1 MAKERREIEI
11 NSRADTLPLMGPDVR
26 PWPVTPPPSPEECMK
41 VYEKRKA
48 GEFGKFLEDNL
59 RLDYVFEKPEALQGV
74 RVLENG
80 IWRISGMFAA
90 SLLAEQGAERI
101 KIEPPSGD
109 PLRQLTPF
117 GREEYMLKDNVTG
130 EPCGMDFLH
139 EMRNA
144 KSITLNLETPEGRE
158 IYKKLAMLVDVIIE
172 FWPPGY
178 MDSLGIGYRQLS
190 KLNPKL
196 VYCWVGELGQWGPMK
211 DELSK
216 YGQWM
221 LDPFSACADSWVHNT
236 GFPPDQC
243 PRGGKGGD
251 PMRSGAW
258 LPSYVAGEQAAASIL
273 AALFW
278 RDFNGG
284 GEGQFIEVTA
294 AESLMD
300 ILDFDITW
308 YGFNA
313 SIKAR
318 TGAWDPNL
326 NQYEWNPCKDGY
338 MMIGGQTDRLWYRIG
353 MCIERDLPIFGRLI
367 HEDPLLKEMAARNAL
382 QALIKT
388 YTVTTKWLRDINRI
402 EAEQKLMEYE
412 IAAGPVLYIDEVAE
426 FPHFK
431 YRPWVNTKETQFYGT
446 VMYSESCAAYQ
457 HRTPARVKDLGRP
470 LGYDN
475 GEVYKYYLGYGPM
488 KLRELKAKG
497 VI

>member
-258 LPSYVAGEQAAASIL
+258 LPSYVAGEQAAVNIL
-273 AALFW
+273 AALYW
-278 RDFNGG
+278 RDFNRG

-294 AESLMD
+294 AEALMD